1 VIAVRLQT
9 PEKIRDLQRK
19 LYLKAKR
26 EPKFRFYLLQDKVWR
41 EDILEHA
48 YRLVRA
54 NGGAPGIDGVSFQSI
69 ETGEG
74 EAKFVSKLQQEL
86 KEKTYRTQAVR
97 RVNIP
102 KADGR
107 KRPLGIPTIRDR
119 VAQMAVKIVIEPI
132 FEADFEDC
140 SYGFR
145 PKKDAH
151 QAVGAI
157 REALSKGH
165 PYVLDADLQQYFD
178 TIVHNKLMKLIAG
191 RISDRHVLNW
201 IKQWLSAPV
210 VEEDEAGKRRTKPT
224 QRGTPQGGV
233 ISPLLA
239 NIYLHLFDRVFLSY
253 CRAMGVTAQLVRYAD
268 DFVILVRAGM
278 EATEQKVKQILAR
291 MELKLNEEK
300 SRVVDARRE
309 SFDFLGFTFSRRRN
323 PKTHRVITLVE
334 PSRKSEEQ
342 FRDEVRN
349 ITSRKSH
356 CVSQQEVLARVNRY
370 VRGWVNYFHL
380 HNSTRV
386 FVRQRFFLE
395 QRMRKYLRG
404 RRQIKGFGLRSWP
417 ASRLYKEF
425 GLVAIPQYA
434 QYRRTPMP

>member
-9 PEKIRDLQRK
+9 PQKIRDLQRK

-97 RVNIP
+97 RVYIP
-102 KADGR
+102 KADGTN
-107 KRPLGIPTIRDR
+107 RPLGIPTIRDR

-132 FEADFEDC
+132 FEAGFEGC
-140 SYGFR
+140 SFGFR

-157 REALSKGH
+157 REALSHGH

-178 TIVHNKLMKLIAG
+178 TIVHDKLMKLIAG
-191 RISDRHVLNW
+191 RISDRHILGW
-201 IKQWLSAPV
+201 INQWLRAPV
-210 VEEDEAGKRRTKPT
+210 VEEDQEGKRRTKPT
-224 QRGTPQGGV
+224 KRGTPQGGV

-239 NIYLHLFDRVFLSY
+239 NIYLHLFDREFLSY
-253 CRAMGVTAQLVRYAD
+253 CRATGLKAHLVRYAD
-268 DFVILVRAGM
+268 DFVVLMRGGM
-278 EATEQKVKQILAR
+278 EATLNEVKRVLAR

-300 SRVVDARRE
+300 SRVVDAREE
-309 SFDFLGFTFSRRRN
+309 SFDFVGFTFSRKIN
-323 PKTHRVITLVE
+323 PKTGRVITLVE

-342 FRDEVRN
+342 FRDEVRDM
-349 ITSRKSH
+349 TSRVSH
-356 CVSQQEVLARVNRY
+356 CLPQHEVMERVNRY

-386 FVRQRFFLE
+386 FTRQRFFLE

-417 ASRLYKEF
+417 ASRLYQEF
-425 GLVAIPQYA
+425 GLVAIPVHA
-434 QYRRTPMP
+434 QYRRTRML